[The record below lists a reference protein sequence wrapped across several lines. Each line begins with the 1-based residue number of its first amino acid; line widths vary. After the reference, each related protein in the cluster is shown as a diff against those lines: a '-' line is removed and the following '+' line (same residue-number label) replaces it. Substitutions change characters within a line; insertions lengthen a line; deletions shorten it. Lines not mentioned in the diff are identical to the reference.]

1 MSLIP
6 SPSSSTVE
14 GPASGQIS
22 EVVRLILDKGLVI
35 DFFARVSL
43 VGIEILTIDARVV
56 VASVDTYLRF
66 AQAAGRL
73 DIEQAT
79 RKPGLT
85 DVLQGV
91 TNGVTGVAGA
101 VTGGAGQRPAM
112 LGQAPLHLPDMA
124 ADERTTEQDG
134 ESGAST
140 RIHRRTTEKAR

>member
-6 SPSSSTVE
+6 SPSSSTVD

-43 VGIEILTIDARVV
+43 VGIEILTVDARVV

-73 DIEQAT
+73 NIEEAT

-91 TNGVTGVAGA
+91 TSGVTGLAGAATGVAGQA
-101 VTGGAGQRPAM
+101 PAM
-112 LGQAPLHLPDMA
+112 LGQAPPQMPDMA
-124 ADERTTEQDG
+124 EDESAAEQDG
-134 ESGAST
+134 ESKAGS
-140 RIHRRTTEKAR
+140 RVRRRTTEKAR